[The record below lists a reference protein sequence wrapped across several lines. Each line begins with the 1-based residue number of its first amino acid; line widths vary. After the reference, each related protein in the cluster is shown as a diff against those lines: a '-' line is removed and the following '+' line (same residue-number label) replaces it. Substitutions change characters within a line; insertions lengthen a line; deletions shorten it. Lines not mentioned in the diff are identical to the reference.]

1 MTKHFRPMEYLWL
14 FYDSHIPW
22 GLPVWRPFAFVKLIC
37 VYHEGK
43 KRIENKRGNPK
54 INRVHALTKVNS
66 WATREQD
73 PLNVMDCRVVTRV
86 GRTDRSIE
94 CAGYN
99 TIQPDWYCS
108 KVVQTWQLQRYFIRV
123 VSVPPLITWILTNFH
138 AYVSPVGCLT
148 LHGITSNVD

>member
-1 MTKHFRPMEYLWL
+1 MIILWL
-14 FYDSHIPW
+14 THSVGTASVETFRVCKIDLRIS
-22 GLPVWRPFAFVKLIC
+22 WR
-37 VYHEGK
+37 EK
-43 KRIENKRGNPK
+43 KRIENNHGNPK
-54 INRVHALTKVNS
+54 IYRVHALTKVNS

-86 GRTDRSIE
+86 GRTDRWIE
-94 CAGYN
+94 CAGHN

-108 KVVQTWQLQRYFIRV
+108 KVVQTWQLQRYFISV
-123 VSVPPLITWILTNFH
+123 VSVPPLIIWILTNFH